1 MGGVIAFILFIGLYT
16 GIALGLYFGFRS
28 INLI

>member
-1 MGGVIAFILFIGLYT
+1 MGGVIAFILFIGIYT
-16 GIALGLYFGFRS
+16 GLALGIYFGFRS